1 MPSLRLRAAAF
12 PVLLVLI
19 VLVLANLVIWAE
31 KPLLVTPAISI
42 SIILLALS
50 SLISLG
56 FAASLIKP
64 IRELMPTVD
73 AEGRLA
79 FRSTKTAIKP
89 PEELRALAIAID
101 QIAERQRREDAA
113 REKLER
119 VRSEFLGN
127 VSHELRT
134 PIFAVQGFIE
144 TLLDGAVDDPAVN
157 RDFLERAKSQAERLN
172 NLLNDLIDI
181 SRIESGEMRMSF
193 RMFDIEQFLKDFAT
207 EMQPLAAARSIA
219 LSYRTDSPPGAE
231 VSVYADKERIK
242 QVLINLV
249 DNAIKYSELGTSIT
263 LELLD
268 RVPKSDELTIRVID
282 HGIGIAQEH
291 LPRLFERFYRVDKGR
306 ARSSPGGT
314 GLGLAIVKHIT
325 EAHHGK
331 INVTSEIGVG
341 STFQFTLK
349 KEPF

>member
-1 MPSLRLRAAAF
+1 MPSLRAQAAAF
-12 PVLLVLI
+12 PIVLVLI
-19 VLVLANLVIWAE
+19 VLALADFAIWMAAPSVLPIVVWMSVVVLLLFSFLSLWYSGRLVR
-31 KPLLVTPAISI
+31 
-42 SIILLALS
+42 
-50 SLISLG
+50 
-56 FAASLIKP
+56 P

-73 AEGRLA
+73 TKGHLE
-79 FRSTKTAIKP
+79 FRSTSSAVAP
-89 PEELRALAIAID
+89 PEELRALSDVID
-101 QIAERQRREDAA
+101 QIAEKQGRDEQARQ
-113 REKLER
+113 KLER
-119 VRSEFLGN
+119 VRSEFLAN

-144 TLLDGAVDDPAVN
+144 TLLDGAVDDPVVN
-157 RDFLERAKSQAERLN
+157 RDFLYRARLQAERLN

-193 RMFDIEQFLKDFAT
+193 RMFDIQPFLRDFT
-207 EMQPLAAARSIA
+207 SEMQPLAHAKNIE
-219 LSYRTDSPPGAE
+219 LYFTGNVLPHHE
-231 VSVYADKERIK
+231 VNVYADKERVK

-249 DNAIKYSELGTSIT
+249 DNAIKYSENSGSIKI
-263 LELLD
+263 ELMNAE
-268 RVPKSDELTIRVID
+268 PTPDELTIRVVD
-282 HGIGIAQEH
+282 TGVGIAPEH

-331 INVTSEIGVG
+331 INVTSETGKG
-341 STFQFTLK
+341 STFQFTLR